1 MTSPYESGISKNVFQ
16 LLDTD
21 CSLCVLSLCLASN
34 DMVFHIKPTDNSE
47 AEEKNYHVAVL
58 LSILREVAKIIDK
71 IDNLKFIKHFS
82 QETKDLLRDLK
93 RDLQP
98 FHDNS
103 LSKGTLKPIRNIT
116 FHYDFTNANKE
127 IISQLLAEIKNEHK
141 LKTRVSSG
149 DNSILRHRYTFA
161 DAFRIKL
168 VNSYLK
174 KDLMDKISGAT
185 VNVMAFTDSLL
196 ADLSL

>member
-16 LLDTD
+16 QLDTD

-71 IDNLKFIKHFS
+71 IDNFKFIKHFS
-82 QETKDLLRDLK
+82 QVTKDLLRDLK
-93 RDLQP
+93 RDLKP

-103 LSKGTLKPIRNIT
+103 LSKGTLIPIRNIT
-116 FHYDFTNANKE
+116 FHYDFTKANKK
-127 IISQLLAEIKNEHK
+127 ITSQLLAEIKNEHK

-168 VNSYLK
+168 VNSYLN
-174 KDLMDKISGAT
+174 KDLMGKISDAT
-185 VNVMAFTDSLL
+185 VNVMVFTDSLL
-196 ADLSL
+196 ADLSS